1 LPTLTNGYLS
11 IVNMKTNI
19 VSKFCSTMD
28 NNITVCRDTKEKISL
43 SLKKEQW
50 LYLKAGGDNIN
61 LDIVII

>member
-1 LPTLTNGYLS
+1 
-11 IVNMKTNI
+11 
-19 VSKFCSTMD
+19 MD

>member
-1 LPTLTNGYLS
+1 
-11 IVNMKTNI
+11 MKANI

-43 SLKKEQW
+43 KKEQW